1 MAKKPRK
8 AKEKSGGSKTKT
20 IIAVVAILV
29 ILIGGGGAA
38 AYFTGALDQMLGIT
52 DVEIVKD
59 VPKQELALAKPVY
72 HDLPEFVADLKVT
85 NDSRPPFLKLQLTVQ
100 IAEMDLPILIEREPK
115 IIDRVQRLLREQ
127 TRLDLTGAE
136 GSERLRADIV
146 IIMNQ
151 TLDPAQ
157 VHNVLFRQMVLQ

>member
-8 AKEKSGGSKTKT
+8 TNEKSGGGKLKK
-20 IIAVVAILV
+20 IIVVIVAVVIL
-29 ILIGGGGAA
+29 LGGGGAA
-38 AYFTGALDQMLGIT
+38 AYFTGALDQVLGIT
-52 DVEIVKD
+52 DVDIVKE
-59 VPKQELALAKPVY
+59 VPKQELALARPVY
-72 HDLPEFVADLKVT
+72 HDLPEFVADLRVT

-100 IAEMDLPILIEREPK
+100 IAEMDLPVLIEREPK
-115 IIDRVQRLLREQ
+115 IIDRVQRLLRNQ